1 MPDRLRSAPTRSL
14 IWLLGRAQ
22 LLRQSRS
29 SAVHLAQVDS
39 TR

>member
-1 MPDRLRSAPTRSL
+1 MPDRLKSAPARSL
-14 IWLLGRAQ
+14 IWLLERAP

-29 SAVHLAQVDS
+29 SVVHLAQVDS